1 MSGCVAENHQI
12 DTAVAPWEPRL
23 LVGTTLDGRYELTA
37 HLATGGMGAVFR
49 ARHVPLRKDVAVK
62 VMRPD
67 LTAAKDLVERFRQE
81 AEIAARLEH
90 ENIVR
95 VTDFGRSPEGFLFLV
110 MELLEG
116 ESLFERLRREV
127 LLPPEEAV
135 PLFWQICSALE
146 AAHALNV
153 VHRDLKPENV
163 FLARLADGREIVKI
177 LDFGIAKFLEP
188 TSSNA
193 TAAGMVVGTPEYLS
207 PEQAV
212 GGAVDG
218 RADLYSVGIIAW
230 RTLVGRH
237 PFLPNEPR
245 ALIMAHALQALPSIA
260 AERPE
265 LAEFPALVAAV
276 ARACAKELT
285 ERHPNATA
293 LKADFAASIGPLFV
307 PPPPPSPTLTPGRP
321 LTLPPLARAVFDL
334 RPPSGLDP
342 AGATSTPAV
351 EHSPTLEREFHFARL
366 RAYGRQSWGSVRA
379 LAAEPLLRA
388 RDALAG
394 AWSWAR
400 LRPWIGYGALAAL
413 TLGAA
418 AWGTLTIRHGRVP
431 GEARALIAEGK
442 LIEARDLVRHE
453 LTHYPNDPEL
463 RLLLGHALHRMPGQ
477 AAAAI
482 EAYAAASALGPL
494 DDTALTNLLDD
505 LGQDRATSDRASHL
519 LVRIGDPALAA
530 ILAATAEGPAP
541 RRLRAL
547 TLARDLGAE
556 ERVDRIAVYGGL
568 LEDSDCEVRRAA
580 ARRLGEIGDPA
591 ALPALREVARAVKE
605 TKGGLFGRRV
615 QRTPVCGALDAAEA
629 VKRIEAVQGSA
640 TR

>member
-1 MSGCVAENHQI
+1 MAETPQI
-12 DTAVAPWEPRL
+12 DAASAPWEPRL

-95 VTDFGRSPEGFLFLV
+95 VTDFGRSPEGYLFLV

-127 LLPPEEAV
+127 VLPPEEAV
-135 PLFWQICSALE
+135 PIFWQICSALE

-163 FLARLADGREIVKI
+163 FLARLADGREAVKL

-188 TSSNA
+188 RSSNA

-245 ALIMAHALQALPSIA
+245 ALIMAHALQVLPSIA
-260 AERPE
+260 SERAE
-265 LAEFPALVAAV
+265 LAQFPALVAAV

-293 LKADFAASIGPLFV
+293 LKADFATSIGPLFV
-307 PPPPPSPTLTPGRP
+307 PPPPPAPTLTPGR
-321 LTLPPLARAVFDL
+321 
-334 RPPSGLDP
+334 
-342 AGATSTPAV
+342 
-351 EHSPTLEREFHFARL
+351 
-366 RAYGRQSWGSVRA
+366 
-379 LAAEPLLRA
+379 
-388 RDALAG
+388 
-394 AWSWAR
+394 
-400 LRPWIGYGALAAL
+400 
-413 TLGAA
+413 
-418 AWGTLTIRHGRVP
+418 
-431 GEARALIAEGK
+431 
-442 LIEARDLVRHE
+442 
-453 LTHYPNDPEL
+453 
-463 RLLLGHALHRMPGQ
+463 
-477 AAAAI
+477 
-482 EAYAAASALGPL
+482 
-494 DDTALTNLLDD
+494 
-505 LGQDRATSDRASHL
+505 
-519 LVRIGDPALAA
+519 
-530 ILAATAEGPAP
+530 
-541 RRLRAL
+541 
-547 TLARDLGAE
+547 
-556 ERVDRIAVYGGL
+556 
-568 LEDSDCEVRRAA
+568 
-580 ARRLGEIGDPA
+580 
-591 ALPALREVARAVKE
+591 
-605 TKGGLFGRRV
+605 
-615 QRTPVCGALDAAEA
+615 
-629 VKRIEAVQGSA
+629 
-640 TR
+640 